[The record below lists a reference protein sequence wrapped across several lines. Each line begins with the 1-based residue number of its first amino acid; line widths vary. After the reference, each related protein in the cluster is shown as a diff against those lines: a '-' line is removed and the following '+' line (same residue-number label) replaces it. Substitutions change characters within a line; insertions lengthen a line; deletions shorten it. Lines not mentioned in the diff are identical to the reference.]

1 MLSIITLAFYFLGFD
16 IIILLNKMYKY
27 HMLVFGAELIYNKN
41 PKSTQKI
48 PLAVCRG
55 NQGDA
60 KFLTGL
66 QK

>member
-1 MLSIITLAFYFLGFD
+1 
-16 IIILLNKMYKY
+16 MYKY
-27 HMLVFGAELIYNKN
+27 HMLVFGAKLIFNKN

-60 KFLTGL
+60 NFRIGL
-66 QK
+66 QKQVIPTALYWGLV